1 MPTAHVYPVTPCSRI
16 ELKPSL
22 RPESLINLSP
32 SSRNENERRTA
43 SMTPPSVGSVEST
56 SSSTEAEY
64 DADLVRRFNCG
75 EEAAFNEIMSR
86 YYGKILGLALNLLRN
101 HADAEEIAQDTFLRV
116 HRGLA
121 TFRGDSSLATWLY
134 RIALNLAR
142 NRYWYF
148 FRRRR
153 QDSISI
159 DRRIGEDSEA
169 TFGDFIAA
177 DRGDPAQQ
185 TVTNEFASLIAR
197 CMADLEP
204 SHREILTMRT
214 SLHLS
219 YDEIAVSMGIN
230 VGTVKSR
237 ISRAR
242 ESLRTLLAQ
251 SAPEFALGDT
261 KGDSEDYFLPARPAY
276 GCLGIA
282 YA

>member
-1 MPTAHVYPVTPCSRI
+1 MG
-16 ELKPSL
+16 
-22 RPESLINLSP
+22 
-32 SSRNENERRTA
+32 
-43 SMTPPSVGSVEST
+43 PPLVDRVVNA
-56 SSSTEAEY
+56 SSSAEAEY
-64 DADLVRRFNCG
+64 DADLVQRFNRG

-101 HADAEEIAQDTFLRV
+101 HADAEEIAQDTFVRV

-121 TFRGDSSLATWLY
+121 SFRGDSSLATWLY

-169 TFGDFIAA
+169 TFGDLIAA

-185 TVTNEFASLIAR
+185 TVTNEFTTLIAG
-197 CMADLEP
+197 CMANLEP

-219 YDEIAVSMGIN
+219 YDEIAVSMGIS

-242 ESLRTLLAQ
+242 ESLRALLAQ
-251 SAPEFALGDT
+251 SAPEFAPGVMN
-261 KGDSEDYFLPARPAY
+261 GDSEDYFLPARPAY
-276 GCLGIA
+276 GCFGIA